1 VNRALRA
8 ATMSVLLLSP
18 LALSACSAGQVT
30 QTASQNRDKVGD
42 SVRVGAITV
51 RAVELEYPRGDQY
64 DAGDDAPLRMAI
76 VNSSNESDTLTDV
89 EGKGFGSAEITGAV
103 PEDSSSTSSDAPT
116 EIEIPA
122 DSSVFVGE
130 DDVEVTLTDLD
141 ESMTTGQRLELV
153 LTFENAGEVTVL
165 ATVANPDD
173 EESRG
178 ESFDFH
184 EQTTS
189 REGGENG
196 AG

>member
-1 VNRALRA
+1 
-8 ATMSVLLLSP
+8 MSVLLLSP

-64 DAGDDAPLRMAI
+64 DAGDDAPLSMAI

-89 EGKGFGSAEITGAV
+89 SGEGFGSAEITGAV
-103 PEDSSSTSSDAPT
+103 PEGSTSSDAPT

-130 DDVEVTLTDLD
+130 DGVEVTLTDLD
-141 ESMTTGQRLELV
+141 EDMTTGQRLELV
-153 LTFENAGEVTVL
+153 LTFEHAGEVTVL
-165 ATVANPDD
+165 ATVANPD
-173 EESRG
+173 EEKSRG
-178 ESFDFH
+178 DNFDFH
-184 EQTTS
+184 EETTS